1 MAGAAV
7 PRHPARGVARQ
18 QPPDHRGGGRTWWCT
33 RSGSA
38 PGAERVVGFVTA
50 VSDGVLAAYLPL
62 LEVLPE
68 FQGQGIGSELV
79 RRMLDLLGGLYM
91 VDVVTDPDVVPFYE
105 RFGMVPGTALMLRR
119 RDLLR

>member
-1 MAGAAV
+1 M
-7 PRHPARGVARQ
+7 
-18 QPPDHRGGGRTWWCT
+18 
-33 RSGSA
+33 
-38 PGAERVVGFVTA
+38 VGFVTA